1 VPSVSAALFIPRC
14 RQFALLLLGT
24 LWAALSLDT
33 PIEAVAAGKVTYV
46 LRPATSHAGTKPQQ
60 LAATF
65 RLHQEALAP
74 AATDMP
80 HGLGPAWV
88 SSNVPWLHQAGL
100 PVAGRQRQATA
111 EVIATQRARCRLS
124 DIAPNAP

>member
-1 VPSVSAALFIPRC
+1 M
-14 RQFALLLLGT
+14 
-24 LWAALSLDT
+24 LWTALSLGT
-33 PIEAVAAGKVTYV
+33 PIEAVAAGKVAYV
-46 LRPATSHAGTKPQQ
+46 LRPATSHAGTTPQQ

-80 HGLGPAWV
+80 PGLGPAWV
-88 SSNVPWLHQAGL
+88 SNNAPWLHLAGL
-100 PVAGRQRQATA
+100 QMAGRQRQATT